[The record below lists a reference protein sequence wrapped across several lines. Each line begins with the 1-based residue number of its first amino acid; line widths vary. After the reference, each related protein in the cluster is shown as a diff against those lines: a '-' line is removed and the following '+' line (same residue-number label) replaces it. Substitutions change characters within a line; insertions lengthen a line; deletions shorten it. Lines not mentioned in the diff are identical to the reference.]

1 MNDIKIILVEDEN
14 IQAMDLQNTLE
25 SLGYTVPY
33 VASNAK
39 KAVEKAVDIMPNLI
53 LMDIILK
60 GDIDGIESASQIKK
74 LDIPIIYLTAHSED
88 QTIQRAKL
96 TEPYGYIIKPYNR
109 NDLKHTIE
117 LALYK
122 HKMEKELKE
131 SEANLRFLTEK
142 MNDIMWIQDLNL
154 NTTYVNSSIKK
165 ILGFTPEER
174 MKQPPQEQL
183 TPESLSKAQTRLKKE
198 LMLEE
203 NPHSDPERTIKIEL
217 EYYHKDG
224 STRWLENL
232 ITSIRDEKGNLIGLH
247 GVSRDVSDRKQLEN
261 ERKQLLKESQRA
273 QNELFILIENIVDEV
288 FFCDKN
294 GDIVLAN
301 AAARKFM
308 EKTNLE
314 KLKSLDGLIKSLKVY
329 DSQGNPRPKEGSPLL
344 RSLNGEIIK
353 DLEEIVVFPGS
364 DKKYYRQ
371 VSSSPIKNEDGKIIG
386 AVAVVRDITGLKQI
400 ENERFK
406 SEEFLRNILENIPD
420 MVFVKNATKLDL
432 VMINKAGEELLG
444 IRRDELIGKTDYEL
458 FPKNDA
464 DFFNSMD
471 RKVLE
476 NKTLLDIPEEVIETN
491 KLGQRILHT
500 KKIPVLSPEGD
511 PKYLLGISEDIT
523 EQKKSEKKIK
533 ESEEFLRGIFDN
545 MPSGMSVYQVKN
557 NGSKGSDYIIKEF
570 NQASEKIEGM
580 SRESVIGK
588 SLYDIR
594 PNIDEY
600 GIIPIFKKV
609 WETGKPI
616 HYPAKMYVD
625 EKYENWYENYVFKAP
640 TGEIV
645 AIYNDVTAHEKAKE
659 ELIKESAEKTQ
670 LNKLLKAE
678 IKERKKMEK
687 IIQDNVLRMNIA
699 LESAKMGAW
708 DFNLVNNTSV
718 RTLDH
723 DKIFGYD
730 SLQPEWNKKI
740 FFKHVLPEDR
750 EYAQKR
756 FEESYETNKLYL
768 QCRIIRADKKIRW
781 IEVYGIIYRDDKNQP
796 NRILGVISDITER
809 KETENHLIKAIEEKE
824 ILLREIH
831 HRVKNN
837 MQIISSFLNL
847 QSIQVVDKRDAD
859 LFTVVQDRVKSM
871 ALIHDN
877 LYQSVDL
884 SRIQFKEYINN
895 MISQIFST
903 HSHLSKNIK
912 LVTDIDDLTF
922 NMETGVPLGLI
933 ITEMVINSL
942 KHAFPDYK
950 GEIFISLHAKDEY
963 IELIIRDNGVGIPED
978 FDIEKSKKLGLRLL
992 NTLVDQLEGTVK
1004 LDCSQG
1010 TEFKITFKELKYTER
1025 L

>member
-1 MNDIKIILVEDEN
+1 MKDIKIILVEDEN
-14 IQAMDLQNTLE
+14 IQAMDLKNTLK

-33 VASNAK
+33 VASNAIDAVK
-39 KAVEKAVDIMPNLI
+39 KTVEIMPDLI

-60 GDIDGIESASQIKK
+60 GEGDGIEAASQIKK
-74 LDIPIIYLTAHSED
+74 FDIPIIYLTAHSED
-88 QTIQRAKL
+88 QTIERAKL

-109 NDLKHTIE
+109 SELKHTIE
-117 LALYK
+117 LAIYK
-122 HKMEKELKE
+122 NKMEKELKE

-308 EKTNLE
+308 ENANLE
-314 KLKSLDGLIKSLKVY
+314 KIKPLNNIIKSLNIY

-371 VSSSPIKNEDGKIIG
+371 VSSSPIKNEDGEIIS
-386 AVAVVRDITGLKQI
+386 AVAVVRDITGLKKT

-406 SEEFLRNILENIPD
+406 SQEFLRNILENIPD

-464 DFFNSMD
+464 DFFTSKD
-471 RKVLE
+471 REVLE
-476 NKTLLDIPEEVIETN
+476 NKTLLDIPEEVIETKN
-491 KLGQRILHT
+491 LGQRILHT
-500 KKIPVLSPEGD
+500 KKIPILNHEGT
-511 PKYLLGISEDIT
+511 PQYLLGISEDIT
-523 EQKKSEKKIK
+523 KLKKSEKKIK

-580 SRESVIGK
+580 PRESVIGK

-740 FFKHVLPEDR
+740 FFEHVLPEDR

-781 IEVYGIIYRDDKNQP
+781 IEVYGIIYRDDKNHP

-950 GEIFISLHAKDEY
+950 GEIFISLHAKEEY